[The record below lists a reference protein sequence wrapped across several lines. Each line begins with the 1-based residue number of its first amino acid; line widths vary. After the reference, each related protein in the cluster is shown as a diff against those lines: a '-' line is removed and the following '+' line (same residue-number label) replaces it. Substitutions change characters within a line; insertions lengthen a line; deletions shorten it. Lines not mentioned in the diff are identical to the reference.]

1 VLVLISL
8 ALITLHFR
16 ESDDGP
22 IHAAQRIGVSVLMPF
37 EVAGER
43 ISRPFRDGWGY
54 VSDLLD
60 AKSDNERLKEENEQL
75 RRERIAN
82 QTAER
87 QIQDLEEI
95 ATYVRSASF
104 PTDFE
109 AVVATVVRRPPNPFT
124 QQIMI
129 AAGTNDGVAKNAPV
143 VTGDGLVGVVTD
155 VTDTSASVTLITD
168 QNSAVTASISE
179 SGAWGIVRAGPSAA
193 TLVLDQ
199 VEKDELVETD
209 DLVVTAGWATRKL
222 ESIFPEGIPI
232 GVVESVGQQD
242 VDLYKRV
249 QVTPFVDFDSLSEV
263 IVLKELPRAERR
275 NRGPG
280 ANQGQKSQGQT
291 NQP

>member
-1 VLVLISL
+1 MLVLVSL

-22 IHAAQRIGVSVLMPF
+22 LHAAQRIGVSVLMPF

-60 AKSDNERLKEENEQL
+60 AKSENERLKEENEEL
-75 RRERIAN
+75 RRAQIAN
-82 QTAER
+82 QTAAR
-87 QIQDLEEI
+87 QIERLEAI
-95 ATYVRSASF
+95 ATYIGGPSF

-109 AVVATVVRRPPNPFT
+109 PIVVTVVRRPPNPFT

-129 AAGTNDGVAKNAPV
+129 AAGESDGIAKNAPV

-179 SGAWGIVRAGPSAA
+179 SGAWGIVKAGPSASA
-193 TLVLDQ
+193 LVLDQ
-199 VEKDELVETD
+199 VEKDELVEKD
-209 DLVVTAGWATRKL
+209 DLVITAGWTTRKL
-222 ESIFPEGIPI
+222 ESLFPEGIPI

-263 IVLKELPRAERR
+263 IVLKEIPRAERPR
-275 NRGPG
+275 NRGKG
-280 ANQGQKSQGQT
+280 ANQGQT

>member
-1 VLVLISL
+1 VLVLVSL

-16 ESDDGP
+16 ESEDGP

-54 VSDLLD
+54 LSDLLD
-60 AKSDNERLKEENEQL
+60 AKSENERLKEENEEL
-75 RRERIAN
+75 RRAQISN

-87 QIQDLEEI
+87 LIERLNEI
-95 ATYVRSASF
+95 ATYVSDPTF

-109 AVVATVVRRPPNPFT
+109 PIVATVVRRPSNPFT

-129 AAGTNDGVAKNAPV
+129 AAGEADGVVKNAPV
-143 VTGDGLVGVVTD
+143 ITDDGLVGLVTN
-155 VTDTSASVTLITD
+155 VTDTSAGVTLITD
-168 QNSAVTASISE
+168 QNSAVTASILE
-179 SGAWGIVRAGPSAA
+179 SGAWGIVEAGPSAS

-199 VEKDELVETD
+199 VAKDELVEKD

-222 ESIFPEGIPI
+222 ESLFPEGIPI

-263 IVLKELPRAERR
+263 IVLKEKPRAARR
-275 NRGPG
+275 AQGKG
-280 ANQGQKSQGQT
+280 ANQGQT

>member
-1 VLVLISL
+1 VLVLVSL

-16 ESDDGP
+16 ESEDGP

-43 ISRPFRDGWGY
+43 ISRPFRDAWGY

-60 AKSDNERLKEENEQL
+60 AKSENERLKEENEEL
-75 RRERIAN
+75 RRAQIAN

-87 QIQDLEEI
+87 QIARLEEM
-95 ATYVRSASF
+95 ATYVAGPGF
-104 PTDFE
+104 PADYE
-109 AVVATVVRRPPNPFT
+109 AIIARVVRRPSNPFT

-129 AAGTNDGVAKNAPV
+129 AAGTNNGVVKNAPV
-143 VTGDGLVGVVTD
+143 VTSDGLVGVVTT
-155 VTDTSASVTLITD
+155 VTDASASVTLITD

-179 SGAWGIVRAGPSAA
+179 SGAWGIVEAGPSAS

-199 VEKDELVETD
+199 VEKDELVEKD
-209 DLVVTAGWATRKL
+209 DLVVTAGWTTRKL
-222 ESIFPEGIPI
+222 ESLFPEGIPI

-263 IVLKELPRAERR
+263 IVLKELPRAQRG
-275 NRGPG
+275 NRGRG
-280 ANQGQKSQGQT
+280 ANQGQT